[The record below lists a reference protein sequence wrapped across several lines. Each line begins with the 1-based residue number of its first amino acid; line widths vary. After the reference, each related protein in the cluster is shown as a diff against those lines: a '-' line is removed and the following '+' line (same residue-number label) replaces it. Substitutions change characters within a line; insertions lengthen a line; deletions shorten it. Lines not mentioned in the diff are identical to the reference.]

1 MKHWAL
7 TWVLMMGLL
16 AAGGFS
22 AAHADHRKSADHGI
36 LGKLEEH
43 AFKGHGEDR
52 GNEGTGQAAA
62 WLFTVGNFPVAGTV
76 FLRRFVLKRSAGEF
90 KKRAGQW
97 YTRFKKHLMPVHYVL
112 NSVAL
117 LTALIHFKLS
127 WCRSTNVPEWSLL
140 FVFVVGLMGLS
151 MKFRLL
157 PQPMLRSVR
166 WVHTNPFVVAAI
178 FGLLF
183 LGHQALD

>member
-1 MKHWAL
+1 MKHWAVM
-7 TWVLMMGLL
+7 WVLIMGFL
-16 AAGGFS
+16 AVGGFS
-22 AAHADHRKSADHGI
+22 AAHADHRKSSDHGI
-36 LGKLEEH
+36 LGKIEEH
-43 AFKGHGEDR
+43 ASKGDGEDH

-62 WLFTVGNFPVAGTV
+62 WLFAVGNFPVAGTV
-76 FLRRFVLKRSAGEF
+76 LLRRFVLKRTAGEA
-90 KKRAGQW
+90 KKRAAEW
-97 YTRFKKHLMPVHYVL
+97 YAWFKRHLMPVHYVL
-112 NSVAL
+112 NPIAL

-140 FVFVVGLMGLS
+140 LVFVVGLMGLS

-157 PQPMLRSVR
+157 PQPVLRSVR
-166 WVHTNPFVVAAI
+166 WVHTNPIVVAAV